1 MGMPQNPLGANS
13 PSGKKDPIKNQGTNN
28 GSNPSSSSIVDD
40 SFSSGSRMAMSRTS
54 SQEPI
59 SCCSKFNKKR
69 KHVQQVH
76 QEISK
81 KRTRKRDHNII
92 IINNDNSNEI
102 STKLSLRD
110 ETWPTK
116 EDTTQVYIPA
126 EDMMRNQMLAY
137 NIGLMKHYRPGEEE
151 HESRI
156 GVSTKLDLFT
166 YPWSITKI
174 LTRSDLGHLSR
185 LLVQTRLA
193 ERYVMP
199 FLDEA
204 SRNEVIGNPEGLR
217 TLCADESWLLVTKL
231 GCAGILSIPDSTSPF
246 LSVPQPQQLLFKTS
260 LLHDHDNDTP
270 HHQLNAVQYLLL
282 VQTRLAERYVMP
294 YLDEASRSEVI
305 VNPEGLRV
313 SVWDCDTKSMHCLV
327 FKKWAT
333 SKSYVLINH
342 WTKDFVRRRE
352 LAAGDEIG
360 MCWGSFY
367 SRFNFSVL
375 KRASTI
381 IIQEYADVDADHV
394 HDHHQFIHSPQ

>member
-1 MGMPQNPLGANS
+1 MHPCT
-13 PSGKKDPIKNQGTNN
+13 I
-28 GSNPSSSSIVDD
+28 SSCSVR
-40 SFSSGSRMAMSRTS
+40 SF
-54 SQEPI
+54 I
-59 SCCSKFNKKR
+59 F
-69 KHVQQVH
+69 
-76 QEISK
+76 
-81 KRTRKRDHNII
+81 D
-92 IINNDNSNEI
+92 
-102 STKLSLRD
+102 
-110 ETWPTK
+110 
-116 EDTTQVYIPA
+116 
-126 EDMMRNQMLAY
+126 
-137 NIGLMKHYRPGEEE
+137 EE

-156 GVSTKLDLFT
+156 GVSTKLNLFT
-166 YPWSITKI
+166 YPWNITKI
-174 LTRSDLGHLSR
+174 LAPSDLGHLSR

-199 FLDEA
+199 FLD
-204 SRNEVIGNPEGLR
+204 
-217 TLCADESWLLVTKL
+217 D
-231 GCAGILSIPDSTSPF
+231 
-246 LSVPQPQQLLFKTS
+246 
-260 LLHDHDNDTP
+260 
-270 HHQLNAVQYLLL
+270 
-282 VQTRLAERYVMP
+282 
-294 YLDEASRSEVI
+294 ASRSEVI

-313 SVWDCDTKSMHCLV
+313 SVWDCDTNSMHCLV

>member
-1 MGMPQNPLGANS
+1 MAMPQKPIGVIS
-13 PSGKKDPIKNQGTNN
+13 QPQKKEPVKNQPESNYNIDN
-28 GSNPSSSSIVDD
+28 GSNNISSSSVVDGHD
-40 SFSSGSRMAMSRTS
+40 HDDDGFSSAGSRILMSVMSRSTP

-59 SCCSKFNKKR
+59 SRCSKFNKKR

-76 QEISK
+76 QESSK
-81 KRTRKRDHNII
+81 KRTRKRDHSIV

-116 EDTTQVYIPA
+116 EDTTQAYIPA

-137 NIGLMKHYRPGEEE
+137 NIGLMNYYRPGEEE

-217 TLCADESWLLVTKL
+217 
-231 GCAGILSIPDSTSPF
+231 
-246 LSVPQPQQLLFKTS
+246 
-260 LLHDHDNDTP
+260 
-270 HHQLNAVQYLLL
+270 
-282 VQTRLAERYVMP
+282 
-294 YLDEASRSEVI
+294 
-305 VNPEGLRV
+305 V
-313 SVWDCDTKSMHCLV
+313 SVWDCDTNSMHRLV

-333 SKSYVLINH
+333 SNSYVLINH
-342 WTKDFVRRRE
+342 WTADFVRRRE

-360 MCWGSFY
+360 MCWDSFY

-375 KRASTI
+375 KRAPAPTI
-381 IIQEYADVDADHV
+381 IVQDHV
-394 HDHHQFIHSPQ
+394 DVAAS

>member
-1 MGMPQNPLGANS
+1 MGMPQNPLGAIS
-13 PSGKKDPIKNQGTNN
+13 SSGKKDPIENQGTNN

-59 SCCSKFNKKR
+59 SCCSKFNKKQ

-76 QEISK
+76 QESSK

-92 IINNDNSNEI
+92 IINNDNRKEI

-110 ETWPTK
+110 DTWPTK

-137 NIGLMKHYRPGEEE
+137 NIGLMKYYRPGEEE

-217 TLCADESWLLVTKL
+217 
-231 GCAGILSIPDSTSPF
+231 
-246 LSVPQPQQLLFKTS
+246 
-260 LLHDHDNDTP
+260 
-270 HHQLNAVQYLLL
+270 
-282 VQTRLAERYVMP
+282 
-294 YLDEASRSEVI
+294 
-305 VNPEGLRV
+305 V
-313 SVWDCDTKSMHCLV
+313 SVWDCDTNSMHRLV

-333 SKSYVLINH
+333 SNSYVLINH
-342 WTKDFVRRRE
+342 WTADFVRRRE

-360 MCWGSFY
+360 MCWDSFY

-375 KRASTI
+375 KRAPAPI
-381 IIQEYADVDADHV
+381 IIVQDHADVAA
-394 HDHHQFIHSPQ
+394 S